1 MLMPPALL
9 RILAATT
16 LVVACSRSD
25 AASSDAAKKPAPAP
39 ATTTADA
46 TPAGSAAQDTISSRA
61 DSGRVMGKASAPIW
75 VIEASDFQCPFCKD
89 WHDKE
94 FQKLV
99 DGYVKT
105 GKIRLAF
112 LNMPLGMHQHAVVAA
127 EAAMCASAQGK
138 FWQMHDAL
146 FASQKEWEAVQD
158 PSAIFA
164 SLAGKTG
171 VNVATWQ
178 KCVKDHLTLPMI
190 QADRERVVSAHV
202 NSTPTFFVGDQI
214 LPGSDA
220 RLGPAIDSALAKGG
234 KKPGN

>member
-1 MLMPPALL
+1 MPSALL
-9 RILAATT
+9 RILAAST
-16 LVVACSRSD
+16 LALACSRSD
-25 AASSDAAKKPAPAP
+25 AASSDAPKKAAPETPPASGAPA
-39 ATTTADA
+39 AA
-46 TPAGSAAQDTISSRA
+46 AAQDTISARA
-61 DSGRVMGKASAPIW
+61 DSGRVMGSASAPLW

-112 LNMPLGMHQHAVVAA
+112 LNMPLGIHQHALVAA

-146 FASQKEWEAVQD
+146 FASQKDWEQVQD
-158 PSAIFA
+158 ASAIFA
-164 SLAGKTG
+164 SLAGKAG
-171 VNVATWQ
+171 VNMPAWQ

-190 QADRERVVSAHV
+190 QADRERVVAAHV

-214 LPGSDA
+214 MPGADA
-220 RLGPAIDSALAKGG
+220 KLGPAIDAALAKGG

>member
-1 MLMPPALL
+1 MPSALL
-9 RILAATT
+9 RILAAAT
-16 LVVACSRSD
+16 LAIACSRSD
-25 AASSDAAKKPAPAP
+25 AASSDAAKKPAPTTTSNAAP
-39 ATTTADA
+39 A
-46 TPAGSAAQDTISSRA
+46 AAAPQDTISSRA
-61 DSGRVMGKASAPIW
+61 DCGRVMGNASAPVW

-99 DGYVKT
+99 DNYVKT

-138 FWQMHDAL
+138 FWPMHDAL
-146 FASQKEWEAVQD
+146 FAAQKDWEAVPD
-158 PSAIFA
+158 PSTKFA
-164 SLAGKTG
+164 SLAAKTG
-171 VNVATWQ
+171 VNMAAWQ

-190 QADRERVVSAHV
+190 QADRERVVAAHV
-202 NSTPTFFVGDQI
+202 NSTPTFFVGDQLI
-214 LPGSDA
+214 PGADA
-220 RLGPAIDSALAKGG
+220 KLGPAIDSALAKSG

>member
-1 MLMPPALL
+1 MPSALL
-9 RILAATT
+9 RILAAST
-16 LVVACSRSD
+16 LVIACSRSD
-25 AASSDAAKKPAPAP
+25 AASSDAPKKAAPETPPPSGAPA
-39 ATTTADA
+39 AA
-46 TPAGSAAQDTISSRA
+46 AAQDTISARA
-61 DSGRVMGKASAPIW
+61 DSGRVMGSASAPLW

-112 LNMPLGMHQHAVVAA
+112 LNMPLGIHQHALVAA

-146 FASQKEWEAVQD
+146 FASQKDWEQVQD
-158 PSAIFA
+158 ASAIFA
-164 SLAGKTG
+164 SLAGKAG
-171 VNVATWQ
+171 VNMPAWQ

-190 QADRERVVSAHV
+190 QADRERVVAAHV

-214 LPGSDA
+214 MPGADA
-220 RLGPAIDSALAKGG
+220 KLGPAIDAALAKGG